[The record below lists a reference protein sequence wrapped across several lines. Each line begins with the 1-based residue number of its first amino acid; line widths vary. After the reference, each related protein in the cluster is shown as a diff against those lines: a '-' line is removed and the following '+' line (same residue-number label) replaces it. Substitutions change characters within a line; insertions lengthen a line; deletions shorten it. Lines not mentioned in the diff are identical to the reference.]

1 MEAVSVFLQ
10 IGSLRMRN
18 KRVFLMAPL
27 HHHYE
32 KQGWK
37 ETQVVIRFWIITI
50 FPGCVGINDLKIT
63 LSHDSKEAGE
73 CQLFFW
79 RK

>member
-1 MEAVSVFLQ
+1 
-10 IGSLRMRN
+10 
-18 KRVFLMAPL
+18 PL

-50 FPGCVGINDLKIT
+50 MLVVLGLMTLK
-63 LSHDSKEAGE
+63 L
-73 CQLFFW
+73 
-79 RK
+79 R

>member
-1 MEAVSVFLQ
+1 
-10 IGSLRMRN
+10 
-18 KRVFLMAPL
+18 MAPL

-50 FPGCVGINDLKIT
+50 MLVVLYYNDLKIA
-63 LSHDSKEAGE
+63 LELILVSI
-73 CQLFFW
+73 
-79 RK
+79 